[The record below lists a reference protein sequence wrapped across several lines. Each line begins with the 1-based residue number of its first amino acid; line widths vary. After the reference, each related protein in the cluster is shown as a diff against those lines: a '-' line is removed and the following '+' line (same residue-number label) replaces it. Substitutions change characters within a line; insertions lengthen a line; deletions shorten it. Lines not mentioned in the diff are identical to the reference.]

1 MSSPTPDG
9 EAVREIARRDEVLE
23 LLFWMRG
30 QGFGEQLSTRDL
42 AGFLVYPEPEIAA
55 TLQTLEALGAVE
67 RRPEERYALTESG
80 LPEARRR
87 FVDNFREM
95 LAEGH
100 GECGFSCQQDHDHEP
115 GRAGDPSREGEPR
128 DDDRRNR

>member
-1 MSSPTPDG
+1 VSANTADG
-9 EAVREIARRDEVLE
+9 AAVREIARRDEVLE

-30 QGFGEQLSTRDL
+30 QGFGEELSARDL

-55 TLQTLEALGAVE
+55 TLQTLETLGAVE
-67 RRPEERYALTESG
+67 RRPEGRYALTESG

-87 FVDNFREM
+87 FVDDFREM

-100 GECGFSCQQDHDHEP
+100 GECGFSCQQDHEHEP
-115 GRAGDPSREGEPR
+115 GRQSEPTDER
-128 DDDRRNR
+128 GKP

>member
-1 MSSPTPDG
+1 MSALSPDG
-9 EAVREIARRDEVLE
+9 AGVREIARRDEVLE

-30 QGFGEQLSTRDL
+30 QGFGEQLSVRDL
-42 AGFLVYPEPEIAA
+42 AGFLVYPEEEIAV
-55 TLQTLEALGAVE
+55 TLRTLEALGVVE

-100 GECGFSCQQDHDHEP
+100 GECGFSCQEDHEHEP
-115 GRAGDPSREGEPR
+115 GREGEPR
-128 DDDRRNR
+128 DDRRKG

>member
-1 MSSPTPDG
+1 MNANAPEG
-9 EAVREIARRDEVLE
+9 AAVREIARRDEVLE

-30 QGFGEQLSTRDL
+30 QGFGEALSARDL

-55 TLQTLEALGAVE
+55 TLETLASLGAVE
-67 RRPEERYALTESG
+67 RRPENQYALTEAG

-87 FVDNFREM
+87 FVDDFREM

-100 GECGFSCQQDHDHEP
+100 GECGFSCQQDHEHED
-115 GRAGDPSREGEPR
+115 GRKP
-128 DDDRRNR
+128 